1 MKLTI
6 VRFGLET
13 QNYGSACELMAE
25 MMLSAGHEFDEVAET
40 IVPEMRKPI
49 DSLYWWGEYVRAWQM
64 KTHWKSIT
72 QRGKKMKA
80 SEVQVFEFSKEEL
93 DLMLRQAIVAAIR
106 ERHGIKV
113 TQASGV

>member
-1 MKLTI
+1 MALKI
-6 VRFGLET
+6 VAFGLET

-64 KTHWKSIT
+64 KTALEKHYAK
-72 QRGKKMKA
+72 GKEDD
-80 SEVQVFEFSKEEL
+80 SE
-93 DLMLRQAIVAAIR
+93 R
-106 ERHGIKV
+106 E
-113 TQASGV
+113 